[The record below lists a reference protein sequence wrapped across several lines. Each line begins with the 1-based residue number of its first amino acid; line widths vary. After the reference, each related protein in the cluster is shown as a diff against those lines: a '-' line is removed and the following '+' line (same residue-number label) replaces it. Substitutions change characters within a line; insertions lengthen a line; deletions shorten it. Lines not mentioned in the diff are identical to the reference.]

1 MSASQFSPLTGAPST
16 KHCTN
21 CSTLMSLYQ
30 LPGHYGQHIEIDV
43 CHDCNAIW
51 FDPSESTQ
59 LSPDGTVALFQL
71 INERGGTSSTAA
83 SKFGEG
89 LRCVTCGAGM
99 KLTNDRVKNTRFAY
113 QSCPKG
119 HGRLTTFY
127 NFLAEKQFVRELTQ
141 LERSKL
147 AATVQQIKCSGCGAS
162 VNIGKTDACEYCRAP
177 VSVFDREAAKTAIDH
192 YLRERQRPVSQQ
204 APGASSNY
212 EYSGSGGNN
221 YGYNSAD
228 LATDI
233 LFALGRVA
241 VRGLGSGGSRVIPAA
256 VGAGAGGALADS
268 GSSATGGLFDSIQS
282 GASGGLPSATEAL
295 FGSGLGN
302 GLGAGLASDA
312 SSGLGSAL
320 LSESG
325 SGLLDSAGNAFSGVV
340 NSLPSA
346 VNSLPSAENA
356 LPSATDA
363 LFGGGSGLVNSA
375 GEATGGFMSELGN
388 LFANSAPSGIV
399 DSAGNVLSDIGGS
412 AVESVGSG
420 ALEVAGDVASS
431 AGDGLID
438 LVSDGLGSLLG
449 SLFD

>member
-1 MSASQFSPLTGAPST
+1 MSIYS
-16 KHCTN
+16 
-21 CSTLMSLYQ
+21 
-30 LPGHYGQHIEIDV
+30 LPGHYNQNIEIDV

-51 FDPSESTQ
+51 FDQWESSQ

-89 LRCVTCGAGM
+89 LRCVTCGTGM

-177 VSVFDREAAKTAIDH
+177 VSVFDRDAAKVAIDH
-192 YLRERQRPVSQQ
+192 YLKERQRPVSQQ
-204 APGASSNY
+204 VPGASPNY
-212 EYSGSGGNN
+212 GSSGASSNN

-228 LATDI
+228 LAADI
-233 LFALGRVA
+233 LFALGSVA
-241 VRGLGSGGSRVIPAA
+241 VRGLGSGAARVLPAA
-256 VGAGAGGALADS
+256 VGAGAGIAIADT
-268 GSSATGGLFDSIQS
+268 GSMATGGLLDSIHG
-282 GASGGLPSATEAL
+282 GAADGLPSATDAL
-295 FGSGLGN
+295 FGSGLGSSLSS
-302 GLGAGLASDA
+302 GFATEA
-312 SSGLGSAL
+312 SSGLS
-320 LSESG
+320 S
-325 SGLLDSAGNAFSGVV
+325 
-340 NSLPSA
+340 
-346 VNSLPSAENA
+346 A

-363 LFGGGSGLVNSA
+363 LFGGASSTTSAISESG
-375 GEATGGFMSELGN
+375 GGFMTELGTLFSSSSSSSVADAASSVASELG
-388 LFANSAPSGIV
+388 
-399 DSAGNVLSDIGGS
+399 GS
-412 AVESVGSG
+412 ALASVGSG
-420 ALEVAGDVASS
+420 TLDVAGDAASS
-431 AGDGLID
+431 AGEGLVD